1 VRKKRRSLLFW
12 LSLLLY
18 GFVLTCVLLYVRFP
32 ADKVERYLTEKIS
45 ALNRGAVVE
54 FGECGYNFPV
64 ELQCDRFSVALRDT
78 KEEIVAIQNMTVSP
92 IASGLGFKYALAGEI
107 AGGTYSSVAEISP
120 LSKSV
125 KLGDL
130 ELTNIDLSRLG
141 FIQSTLQRE
150 IKGVLDFRGSLAVS
164 LVGAGLVAQEGKLT
178 VREGHF
184 GFRQQILLADRLQMR
199 PLEVQLAYEKG
210 VLQLRNG
217 SVRGNQLD
225 VDFAGEVK
233 ANGAMADWE
242 IALKGGITPA
252 KEYVAANPQVQRV
265 VKRLQRQFTGN
276 SLPYI
281 VSGSL
286 GVPRFRFGSQ

>member
-1 VRKKRRSLLFW
+1 MRKKRRSFLFW

-18 GFVLTCVLLYVRFP
+18 GLVLTCVLLYVRFP

-45 ALNRGAVVE
+45 ALNSGAVVE
-54 FGECGYNFPV
+54 FGKCGYSFP
-64 ELQCDRFSVALRDT
+64 LRLSCDRFFVGLRDT

-92 IASGLGFKYALAGEI
+92 VASGFGFKYALAGDI
-107 AGGTYSSVAEISP
+107 AGGTYSAVAEISP

-125 KLGDL
+125 KLGNL

-141 FIQSTLQRE
+141 LIQSTLQRE
-150 IKGVLDFRGSLAVS
+150 VKGILDFRGSMVVS
-164 LVGAGLVAQEGKLT
+164 LAGAGLVAQEGKLT

-184 GFRQQILLADRLQMR
+184 VLRQQILLADRLQMR
-199 PLEVQLAYEKG
+199 PLEVQVAYKKG

-217 SVRGNQLD
+217 VVRGNQLD
-225 VDFAGEVK
+225 VGFAGEVK

-242 IALKGGITPA
+242 TALKGEITPA